1 MTLLPSSAMNVDRF
15 EKGPREILNPEI
27 QKVPTHT
34 CQSTSHVVC
43 SVNYY
48 LFLLWFVVLL
58 HNHSNAGT
66 VWAAVAP
73 ESFAF
78 VEMCAANQRPLSAAF
93 R

>member
-34 CQSTSHVVC
+34 CQSTSHC
-43 SVNYY
+43 
-48 LFLLWFVVLL
+48 L
-58 HNHSNAGT
+58 HIY
-66 VWAAVAP
+66 VALIP
-73 ESFAF
+73 YFAF

-93 R
+93 RYLNACSVMF